1 MSSKP
6 THAFETHRIEF
17 KRELTPE
24 LDLEKEVIAFLNSPE
39 GGFIYLGIDKNG
51 QRVGVAD
58 VDGDMLKVKD
68 RIKHNISPSA
78 MGLFDL
84 VEEEA
89 PRGVRCIKIIGAS
102 GSEKPYAK
110 RKYGLCERGCF
121 SRIGTAAEPMPAA
134 MIDKLFASRTRNSIG
149 KIKAHR
155 QALSFEQLRIYYE
168 EKRKPLGR
176 QFKTNLELTTEDGA
190 LNYAAYLLADEN
202 GMSIKVAK
210 YRGKDRVHLIES
222 NEYGYCSLIKA
233 TKSVLDKLDLE
244 NKTAS
249 TITAKERIDVRLWNS
264 VALREAVINA
274 IVHNDYTREV
284 PPKFEIFADRIEIT
298 SACTLPEGLTQ
309 AEFFEGYSI
318 PRNKELMR
326 VFKDLEMVEHLGSGL
341 PRITE
346 FYGPECFRF
355 TENFLRITF
364 VASRAVYEEVETPV
378 AGQVTQEP
386 ESRPESRLESRLESK
401 LAAKVV
407 LMLDAAA
414 LGKLALAHG
423 LGHQSVSGELN
434 KQIRRL
440 LDGGLIELTIPDKP
454 NSRLQQYRLTENG
467 KGLLT

>member
-1 MSSKP
+1 MSHS
-6 THAFETHRIEF
+6 AMLETHRIEY

-24 LDLEKEVIAFLNSPE
+24 LDLEKEVIAFLNTPE
-39 GGFIYLGIDKNG
+39 GGFIYLGIDKAG
-51 QRVGVAD
+51 VRVGVAD

-68 RIKHNISPSA
+68 RIKHNIAPSA

-84 VEEEA
+84 VEEES
-89 PRGVRCIKIIGAS
+89 PPGVHCIKIIVDG

-110 RKYGLCERGCF
+110 KKYGLSEKGCF
-121 SRIGTAAEPMPAA
+121 LRIGTAAEPMPVA
-134 MIDKLFASRTRNSIG
+134 MIEKLFATRTRNSIG

-155 QALSFEQLRIYYE
+155 QALSFEQLRIYYD
-168 EKRKPLGR
+168 EKRKPLNK

-202 GMSIKVAK
+202 GTSIKVAK
-210 YRGKDRVHLIES
+210 YRGKDRIHLIES

-249 TITAKERIDVRLWNS
+249 TITAKERIDVRLWS
-264 VALREAVINA
+264 PIALREAVINA

-284 PPKFEIFADRIEIT
+284 PPKFEIFADRIELT
-298 SACTLPEGLTQ
+298 SACALPEGLTP

-326 VFKDLEMVEHLGSGL
+326 VFRDLEMVEHLGSGL

-364 VASRAVYEEVETPV
+364 AASRPV
-378 AGQVTQEP
+378 HGDEATDLITRQVTEQ
-386 ESRPESRLESRLESK
+386 
-401 LAAKVV
+401 
-407 LMLDAAA
+407 
-414 LGKLALAHG
+414 
-423 LGHQSVSGELN
+423 VSE
-434 KQIRRL
+434 QVSEQVRRL
-440 LDGGLIELTIPDKP
+440 CLTLVQGARGTKELMQSLGLKHRPSFLEGYLNPALQRHLVEMTQPDSP
-454 NSRLQQYRLTENG
+454 RSPTQQYRLTE
-467 KGLLT
+467 KGRSVLK

>member
-1 MSSKP
+1 
-6 THAFETHRIEF
+6 
-17 KRELTPE
+17 
-24 LDLEKEVIAFLNSPE
+24 
-39 GGFIYLGIDKNG
+39 
-51 QRVGVAD
+51 
-58 VDGDMLKVKD
+58 
-68 RIKHNISPSA
+68 
-78 MGLFDL
+78 
-84 VEEEA
+84 
-89 PRGVRCIKIIGAS
+89 
-102 GSEKPYAK
+102 
-110 RKYGLCERGCF
+110 
-121 SRIGTAAEPMPAA
+121 

-155 QALSFEQLRIYYE
+155 QALSFEQLRIYHE
-168 EKRKPLGR
+168 EKRKPLGK
-176 QFKTNLELTTEDGA
+176 QFKTNLELTTEDGS

-202 GMSIKVAK
+202 GLSVKVAK

-249 TITAKERIDVRLWNS
+249 TITAKERIDVRLWNP

-298 SACTLPEGLTQ
+298 SACALPEGLAQ

-326 VFKDLEMVEHLGSGL
+326 VFKDLEMVEHLGSSL

-364 VASRAVYEEVETPV
+364 VARRAVHEEEATAPV
-378 AGQVTQEP
+378 TEQVAHEP
-386 ESRPESRLESRLESK
+386 ESQLESK
-401 LAAKVV
+401 LAARVI
-407 LMLDAAA
+407 LQLNATA
-414 LGKLALAHG
+414 LGKLALAQG

-440 LDGGLIELTIPDKP
+440 LDRGLIEYTIPDKP
-454 NSRLQQYRLTENG
+454 NSRLQQYRLTD
-467 KGLLT
+467 KGRSLLK